1 MKYLGL
7 IAVAVVAIGLMVP
20 LVVAAEEEPPRMLP
34 ELVTVKGGWARF
46 KPIVLN
52 YTVAVELAYVIRNLT
67 YDLYEWEVS
76 YNVRAAEVLLGKADN
91 FLSRALELGE
101 TAPRRAAVF
110 AFLAAVHYSH
120 APALANPVLGRVID
134 ENLGE
139 NYTVTEQTVEAV
151 VKVSGELRE
160 ILVNAIEKA
169 EEYGVN
175 TTLAE
180 KLLALGDAR
189 IENATQLL
197 TEGDVELAFRY
208 AVSGYRA
215 YVRAYNTLVRT
226 VFTKYIRE
234 AEAGLVRGLVEQV
247 KPPARTLLPHL
258 PVRIREMVRER
269 VEAGQLVNI
278 SEVVREVREHA
289 ERVREQVRSMEKE
302 NLKMVIR
309 ERIEKTVE
317 APVLRE
323 ELKKLVDETV
333 EKAFM
338 EGHRGVELA
347 RRVLEQLREK
357 LAERIGERSEQVVR
371 IPAFPEKPR
380 APVTPPITL
389 PITPPR

>member
-1 MKYLGL
+1 MRYLGL
-7 IAVAVVAIGLMVP
+7 VVVAVVAIGLMVP
-20 LVVAAEEEPPRMLP
+20 LVVAAEEEPPRELP
-34 ELVTVKGGWARF
+34 ELVTVRGGWARF

-67 YDLYEWEVS
+67 YSLYTWEVS
-76 YNVRAAEVLLGKADN
+76 YNVKAAEVHLGKADN

-120 APALANPVLGRVID
+120 APALANPVLGKVID

-151 VKVSGELRE
+151 VSVSGELRE
-160 ILVNAIEKA
+160 ILVNAVEKA
-169 EEYGVN
+169 KEYGVN

-197 TEGDVELAFRY
+197 MEGNVEQSFRY

-215 YVRAYNTLVRT
+215 YVRAYNALVRT
-226 VFTKYIRE
+226 AFTKYVRE

-247 KPPARTLLPHL
+247 KPPARALLPHL

-269 VEAGQLVNI
+269 VEAGQLVSI
-278 SEVVREVREHA
+278 SEVVRVAREHA
-289 ERVREQVRSMEKE
+289 ERVREQ
-302 NLKMVIR
+302 
-309 ERIEKTVE
+309 
-317 APVLRE
+317 
-323 ELKKLVDETV
+323 
-333 EKAFM
+333 
-338 EGHRGVELA
+338 
-347 RRVLEQLREK
+347 
-357 LAERIGERSEQVVR
+357 
-371 IPAFPEKPR
+371 
-380 APVTPPITL
+380 
-389 PITPPR
+389 

>member
-7 IAVAVVAIGLMVP
+7 IVVAIVAIGLMVP
-20 LVVAAEEEPPRMLP
+20 LVVAAEEEPPRELP
-34 ELVTVKGGWARF
+34 ELVTVRGGWARF
-46 KPIVLN
+46 KPVVLN

-76 YNVRAAEVLLGKADN
+76 YNVRAAMVLLGKADS

-175 TTLAE
+175 TTHAE

-215 YVRAYNTLVRT
+215 YVRAYHVLVRT
-226 VFTKYIRE
+226 AFTKYIRE

-289 ERVREQVRSMEKE
+289 EKVREQVRSVEKE

-317 APVLRE
+317 AAVLRE